1 MLKLVPTYIIIYFK
15 KKLGG
20 ERVGGGGG
28 GGEGAL
34 PPSPTMAPTMPLVV
48 SQLILVVESVSRE
61 IKLNPYIPC

>member
-15 KKLGG
+15 KNWG
-20 ERVGGGGG
+20 ERGWVGGGG

-34 PPSPTMAPTMPLVV
+34 PPSPTMAPSMPLVV

>member
-1 MLKLVPTYIIIYFK
+1 M
-15 KKLGG
+15 GG
-20 ERVGGGGG
+20 ERVGGGG

-34 PPSPTMAPTMPLVV
+34 PPSPTMAPSMPLVV